1 MAKIPQDI
9 IERVRDTADIVD
21 VVSQFVDLKQRGPN
35 YFGLCPFHSEKTPSF
50 SVAPAK
56 QIYYCFGCHSGGNV
70 FSFMMDYQKIPFPD
84 AVQILAERY
93 NIPIKIEKGE
103 GTSELFTSLYQLH
116 EIAVKLYQKNLFS
129 ADGQK
134 ALEYLKARNLKEDII
149 KQFKIGL
156 AFNAWDQ
163 LVKQCKN
170 KGFTQTQIIKSGL
183 FTRSDKGIFDRF
195 RSRIMF
201 PIFHPSGK
209 PIAFGGRIHNSDDPA
224 KYLNSPE
231 TPLYKKSNVF
241 YGLQATRDSI
251 RKEGFV
257 ILVEGYMDFLK
268 LYQASIHPVV
278 SVSGTAFTLKHA
290 SSLSRI
296 TQKVILLYDGDEA
309 GGTATERAGWVLLRS
324 GLIPSVVRPP
334 KGTDPDDWVSSVGGK
349 AVMSTIKEPL
359 DYIDFHI
366 DFHQGADFSGPERQK
381 YIISLAGEIKNIDD
395 GVIRNDLIK
404 AISEKLNVNEK
415 DLIRI
420 VNTQRVNPEY
430 KANTNT
436 DLDERIIFNNQVE
449 KAQIELLKL
458 LANNNSE
465 IRHYVLEHVTIG
477 LFKAPLLKKL
487 ADILFDKNLNVESS
501 AIIEY
506 FQDKNERDSV
516 AQILF
521 AEDENISFEEI
532 VSDCLKILKS
542 EPLKEKIFTLRGQI
556 RQKESKGE
564 NILEEL
570 SAITKLR
577 EELNGL

>member
-84 AVQILAERY
+84 AVQVLAERY

-129 ADGQK
+129 EDGQE

-366 DFHQGADFSGPERQK
+366 DFHQGAGLSGSERQK

-458 LANNNSE
+458 LANNNNE

-556 RQKESKGE
+556 REKESKGE

>member
-84 AVQILAERY
+84 AVQVLAERY

-129 ADGQK
+129 EDGQK

-290 SSLSRI
+290 SSLSRM

-334 KGTDPDDWVSSVGGK
+334 KGTDPDDWVSNVGSK
-349 AVMSTIKEPL
+349 AVMSNIKEPL

-366 DFHQGADFSGPERQK
+366 DFHQGADLSGPERQK

-430 KANTNT
+430 RANTNT
-436 DLDERIIFNNQVE
+436 DLDERITFNNQVE
-449 KAQIELLKL
+449 KAQIELIKL
-458 LANNNSE
+458 LANHTYE

-556 RQKESKGE
+556 REKESKGE

>member
-84 AVQILAERY
+84 AVQVLAERY
-93 NIPIKIEKGE
+93 NIPIMIEKGE

-129 ADGQK
+129 EDGQK

-290 SSLSRI
+290 SSLSRM

-334 KGTDPDDWVSSVGGK
+334 KGTDPDDWVSNVGSK
-349 AVMSTIKEPL
+349 AVMSNIKEPL

-366 DFHQGADFSGPERQK
+366 DFHQGADLSGPERQK

-430 KANTNT
+430 RANTNT

-458 LANNNSE
+458 LANNNNE

-542 EPLKEKIFTLRGQI
+542 EPLKEKIYSLRGQI
-556 RQKESKGE
+556 REKESKGE

>member
-84 AVQILAERY
+84 AVQVLAERY

-116 EIAVKLYQKNLFS
+116 EIAVKLYQNNLFS
-129 ADGQK
+129 EDGQK

-334 KGTDPDDWVSSVGGK
+334 KGTDPDDWVSNVGSK

-366 DFHQGADFSGPERQK
+366 DFHQGADLSGPERQK

-458 LANNNSE
+458 LANNNNE

-477 LFKAPLLKKL
+477 LIKAPLLKKL

-521 AEDENISFEEI
+521 AEDESISFEEI

-556 RQKESKGE
+556 REKESKGE

-577 EELNGL
+577 EELNDL

>member
-1 MAKIPQDI
+1 MAKVQQDI

-84 AVQILAERY
+84 AVQVLAERY

-129 ADGQK
+129 DDGQK

-209 PIAFGGRIHNSDDPA
+209 PFAFGGRIHNSDDPA

-334 KGTDPDDWVSSVGGK
+334 KGTDPDDWVSSVGSK
-349 AVMSTIKEPL
+349 SVMSTIKEPL

-366 DFHQGADFSGPERQK
+366 DFHQGADLSGPERQK

-404 AISEKLNVNEK
+404 AISEKLNVNEI

-458 LANNNSE
+458 LANNNNE

-521 AEDENISFEEI
+521 AEDESIPFEEI

-556 RQKESKGE
+556 REKESKGE

>member
-84 AVQILAERY
+84 AVQVLAERY
-93 NIPIKIEKGE
+93 NIPIMIEKGE

-129 ADGQK
+129 EDGQK

-290 SSLSRI
+290 SSLSRM

-334 KGTDPDDWVSSVGGK
+334 KGTDPDDWVSNVGSK
-349 AVMSTIKEPL
+349 AVMSNIKEPL

-366 DFHQGADFSGPERQK
+366 DFHQGADLSGPERQK

-430 KANTNT
+430 RANTNT
-436 DLDERIIFNNQVE
+436 DLDERITFNNQVE

-458 LANNNSE
+458 LANNNNE
-465 IRHYVLEHVTIG
+465 IRQYVLEHVTIG

-521 AEDENISFEEI
+521 AEYENISFEEI

-542 EPLKEKIFTLRGQI
+542 EPLKEKIYSLRGQI
-556 RQKESKGE
+556 REKESKGE